1 MLLDL
6 LGLIFA
12 TVTSAWPW
20 RGQED
25 LRAAPAGWMSTTQQ
39 PARPASRNRNSP
51 TKPAIL
57 LVLFLVVHCSALAQQ
72 TIRGAYDLTAYR
84 PQHGVGYDDPF
95 ARTAVPETFEE
106 DKGRGPGIRVNS
118 TGERDPA
125 GEDDL
130 IEVVVT
136 RPSANATV
144 VLERSNSNLSVWTTR
159 TKHART
165 EVAFTNNRSTRLDLA
180 FGQATEIT
188 LWVEWTGVA
197 PALPALS
204 LRARESDVVVD
215 RIVFHAF
222 TGLVVALGGED
233 QVPRPDVDPNHG
245 TYRVATALY
254 EKGWDVFM
262 RDEDEVAGD
271 GSGPIYEEVVNAI
284 QSRSVRELAIFGYSR
299 GGGSTYDL
307 CNRLYVNRDN
317 IGDFS
322 INFTSY
328 VDAIENPIWQNY
340 SLNSSPERR
349 KPPATRFHANQ
360 YQTKDWQLLELEGRA
375 VDGSEPPP
383 NGLDVTTQAWGS
395 DATHFNI
402 DDLYEV
408 RKFIYDNLTER
419 VSR

>member
-1 MLLDL
+1 M
-6 LGLIFA
+6 
-12 TVTSAWPW
+12 
-20 RGQED
+20 
-25 LRAAPAGWMSTTQQ
+25 
-39 PARPASRNRNSP
+39 
-51 TKPAIL
+51 KPAIL
-57 LVLFLVVHCSALAQQ
+57 LALFLVVHCSALAQQ
-72 TIRGAYDLTAYR
+72 TIRGVYDLTAYR

-95 ARTAVPETFEE
+95 ARTAVPEAFEE
-106 DKGRGPGIRVNS
+106 DKDRGPGIRVNS
-118 TGERDPA
+118 TSERDPA

-144 VLERSNSNLSVWTTR
+144 VLERSDSNLSVWATR
-159 TKHART
+159 TKRART
-165 EVAFTNNRSTRLDLA
+165 EIAFTNDRSTRLDLA

-204 LRARESDVVVD
+204 LWARESDVVFD

-222 TGLVVALGGED
+222 TGLVVALGGEN

-284 QSRSVRELAIFGYSR
+284 QNRSVRELAIFGYSR

-317 IGDFS
+317 IGEFS
-322 INFTSY
+322 ISFTSY
-328 VDAIENPIWQNY
+328 VDAIRN
-340 SLNSSPERR
+340 SLRDAGVEFVEQLQDFGMGAMLRVGTAIAERR
-349 KPPATRFHANQ
+349 KPLATRFHVNQ
-360 YQTKDWQLLELEGRA
+360 YQTKKWRLPRGEA
-375 VDGSEPPP
+375 VSGSEPPP
-383 NGLDVTTQAWGS
+383 NGLDVATQAWGS
-395 DATHFNI
+395 KADHYKI